1 MLDAETQQLARS
13 LYKFMKKR
21 FGFTSK
27 PHIKFKY
34 SEQNAANHL
43 GMTGHYDPDSEE
55 IVIFCANRH
64 PKDILRSLAHELMH
78 HVQKHEGM
86 LSPEEAAPEGDQNYI
101 VHDKHLEKIE
111 ADAFDRGNIAFRF
124 WEAEQKMNGHDK
136 SLNQEEV
143 EENKTKTGN
152 EKNEACMDEG
162 ADCQEKNVNEN
173 VEVNPA
179 LKDSVVY
186 VKDDRACNDLYN
198 NREETIFQDLLKKFG
213 IKK

>member
-13 LYKFMKKR
+13 LYKFMKKK

-78 HVQKHEGM
+78 HIQKHEGV
-86 LSPEEAAPEGDQNYI
+86 LNPEDAASEGDPNYI
-101 VHDKHLEKIE
+101 VHDKYLEKIE

-136 SLNQEEV
+136 LLNQEEQV
-143 EENKTKTGN
+143 QKENKEIN
-152 EKNEACMDEG
+152 
-162 ADCQEKNVNEN
+162 
-173 VEVNPA
+173 VNPA

-198 NREETIFQDLLKKFG
+198 NREETVFQDLLKKFG